1 MATPKAP
8 WSSFT
13 ADSSVEADSRQ
24 RQLKHMSHELAGLKR
39 EHSEEM
45 AAKDRTLE
53 AGIVKR
59 QKLQK
64 LNTLLKEAKYELDT
78 TAKAHAR
85 AAEAAESENKVMA
98 RELKRLCREVER
110 SRRRVEELEAEMRT
124 RPDTQL
130 RMRIKALCVKYH
142 PDKTGSGTKFE
153 SVEVARDLVALLNE
167 YT

>member
-1 MATPKAP
+1 MATPKYP

-13 ADSSVEADSRQ
+13 ADSSVEADSLQ
-24 RQLKHMSHELAGLKR
+24 RQLKRMSHQLAGLKR

-45 AAKDRTLE
+45 SAKDRSLE

-85 AAEAAESENKVMA
+85 AAEAAESENTVMA

-110 SRRRVEELEAEMRT
+110 SRRRVKELEA

-130 RMRIKALCVKYH
+130 RMRIKVLCVKYH